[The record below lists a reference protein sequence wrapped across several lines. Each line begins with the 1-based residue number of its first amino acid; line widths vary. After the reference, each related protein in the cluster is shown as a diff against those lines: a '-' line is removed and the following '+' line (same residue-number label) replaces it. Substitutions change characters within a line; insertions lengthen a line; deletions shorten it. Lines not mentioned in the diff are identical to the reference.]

1 MGVSDDD
8 TILSKKTEQEQTK
21 FDDMERG
28 FVEDWQI
35 INRRWQKMP
44 KNTAIKASLA
54 FSTYQ
59 IRPKKLG
66 VGYLFHFIFL

>member
-28 FVEDWQI
+28 FVED
-35 INRRWQKMP
+35 
-44 KNTAIKASLA
+44 
-54 FSTYQ
+54 
-59 IRPKKLG
+59 
-66 VGYLFHFIFL
+66 